1 MEDLYLYDKEKD
13 ESLEAIVLKIF
24 SLPTDEERLAY
35 IKDIPLDTRGELI
48 SYMRWENAKA
58 RSKRLQAEAR
68 AEIIKERNLK
78 LKQEREALIK
88 DIHETLKAIEAL
100 NNSALFPSKGEA

>member
-13 ESLEAIVLKIF
+13 ERLEAVCTKIA
-24 SLPTDEERLAY
+24 SLPTDEERLEY
-35 IKDIPLDTRGELI
+35 IKEIPLETRGELI
-48 SYMRWENAKA
+48 SYMKWENAKA

-68 AEIIKERNLK
+68 AEVLKEKNLK
-78 LKQEREALIK
+78 LRQEKENLTR

-100 NNSALFPSKGEA
+100 NNSALFSAIGDA